1 MNTFCTIVNSGYLA
15 QAQALIHSFRKQ
27 HPDDR
32 FVTLVFD
39 LNVEKPDLLEGS
51 EVWRLED
58 LDIELSILTR
68 MQMFY
73 DVVEFATSLKPIL
86 LNQLLNHSETATYID
101 PDILLF
107 SRLDFAVECARK
119 SGIALTPHRLTP
131 FKGPYAD
138 LLESSF
144 LKYGA
149 FNLGF
154 ISVSAS
160 GIQMLQWWEKRLM
173 FGSTRFPNSYIF
185 TDQKWVDLVPSF
197 FEHKVIK
204 HLGYNVAPW
213 NIDERQL
220 RSAEGHLFAGNE
232 PLVFIHF
239 SQMSNLLA
247 KGIIPNYWEANLS
260 SEKDK
265 QSLDLIDGITRNY
278 SKDLNQM
285 RLILQKKS
293 SSIFAPRQRTLA
305 WTTRENIIND
315 FRDKG
320 TFRSRFFK
328 NSQIGDGLIKFIM
341 RSSSLVGM
349 RQGLRDDIRRVR
361 NRFCK

>member
-1 MNTFCTIVNSGYLA
+1 MNTFCTIVNSDYLA

-39 LNVEKPDLLEGS
+39 LNEEKPNLLDGS

-68 MQMFY
+68 MQIFY
-73 DVVEFATSLKPIL
+73 DVVEFATSLKPVL
-86 LNQLLNHSETATYID
+86 LSQLLNNSETATYID

-107 SRLDFAVECARK
+107 SRLDFAVECARN

-131 FKGPYAD
+131 FKGTHGD
-138 LLESSF
+138 LSELSF

-154 ISVSAS
+154 ISVSVS
-160 GIQMLQWWEKRLM
+160 GIQMLEWWEKRLM
-173 FGSTRFPNSYIF
+173 FGSIRFPNSYIF

-197 FEHKVIK
+197 FEHKIIK

-220 RSAEGHLFAGNE
+220 RSADGHLFAGNDR
-232 PLVFIHF
+232 LVFIHF

-260 SEKDK
+260 SAKDK
-265 QSLDLIDGITRNY
+265 QSLDLIEGITRNY
-278 SKDLNQM
+278 SKDLSEKRQS
-285 RLILQKKS
+285 LKKTS
-293 SSIFAPRQRTLA
+293 SAIFAPRQRTLA
-305 WTTRENIIND
+305 WTSREHIINE
-315 FRDKG
+315 FREQG

-328 NSQIGDGLIKFIM
+328 HSQIGDGLIKFM
-341 RSSSLVGM
+341 LRSSSFAGM